1 MERENSVSLIKRR
14 CTVGNLT
21 NKLDQVDSILK
32 TKCKRI
38 SNFPTKKQR
47 MSRVGT
53 GFSRPSRQFKN
64 TSFKG
69 YGIEEEFHSNVIKNI
84 STNHSPKLEK

>member
-1 MERENSVSLIKRR
+1 M
-14 CTVGNLT
+14 GNLT
-21 NKLDQVDSILK
+21 NKLDQEVDSILK

-38 SNFPTKKQR
+38 SNFPTKNR

-69 YGIEEEFHSNVIKNI
+69 YGIEEEFHSNGIKNI
-84 STNHSPKLEK
+84 STNRSPKLEK

>member
-1 MERENSVSLIKRR
+1 
-14 CTVGNLT
+14 
-21 NKLDQVDSILK
+21 
-32 TKCKRI
+32 
-38 SNFPTKKQR
+38 

-69 YGIEEEFHSNVIKNI
+69 YGIEEEFHSNGIKNI
-84 STNHSPKLEK
+84 STNRSPKLEKQVPDQTEKIFTVSNKQELKKFMSSDIIKPLNIQNKERNQSKVP

>member
-38 SNFPTKKQR
+38 SNFPTKNR
-47 MSRVGT
+47 
-53 GFSRPSRQFKN
+53 
-64 TSFKG
+64 
-69 YGIEEEFHSNVIKNI
+69 E
-84 STNHSPKLEK
+84 